1 MLWLHILQRA
11 ETTMSSRPIARS
23 LGHIA
28 GLAAGCVATA
38 LLAAC
43 SAKDTAP
50 PAEAGIESVA
60 GTLRYTE
67 LATLSDAAVVEVE
80 LADVSV
86 ADGPADIVSSQRIR
100 NPGPFPVHFK
110 LDYAPDRIDP
120 THRYTVQA
128 RIREGDRVAF
138 ATDTAYPVLT
148 GGNPKTVDIAVV
160 AIGAGET
167 AGAVGA
173 TTEPAERPLEGTLVS
188 GSVTSKYSA
197 SFRNGSLVSIQ
208 EDRDAGA
215 AGKAGAEYQFKEG
228 RLLRYIELG
237 TRIDGAARQQV
248 EFDFAFDDTGE
259 MLAARKTVDDRAMKP
274 DIADIYAARNR
285 ADLLRNHA
293 LALKAS
299 RNHVH

>member
-1 MLWLHILQRA
+1 
-11 ETTMSSRPIARS
+11 MSSRPLARS

-28 GLAAGCVATA
+28 GLAAGSIAAV

-43 SAKDTAP
+43 SPKDAAAP
-50 PAEAGIESVA
+50 EVAGMESVA
-60 GTLRYTE
+60 GTLRYTD
-67 LATLSDAAVVEVE
+67 LAALSDAAVVEVE

-86 ADGPADIVSSQRIR
+86 ADGLAAIVSSQRIR

-128 RIREGDRVAF
+128 RIREGERLAF
-138 ATDTAYPVLT
+138 ATDSAYPVIT

-160 AIGAGET
+160 AIGAGEATDVAAAKT
-167 AGAVGA
+167 A
-173 TTEPAERPLEGTLVS
+173 PAERPLEGTLVS

-197 SFRNGSLVSIQ
+197 SFRNGTVVSIQ
-208 EDRDAGA
+208 EERDAGD

-237 TRIDGAARQQV
+237 TRTGAAGRQQV

-259 MLAARKTVDDRAMKP
+259 MLAARKTVDDTAMKP

-299 RNHVH
+299 RDHAH

>member
-1 MLWLHILQRA
+1 
-11 ETTMSSRPIARS
+11 MSSRPIARS
-23 LGHIA
+23 LEHIA
-28 GLAAGCVATA
+28 GLAAGCIAA
-38 LLAAC
+38 MLLAAC
-43 SAKDTAP
+43 SAKDTGA

-60 GTLRYTE
+60 GTLRYTD
-67 LATLSDAAVVEVE
+67 LVTLSDTAVVEVE

-128 RIREGDRVAF
+128 RIREGERLAY
-138 ATDTAYPVLT
+138 ATDTAYPVIT
-148 GGNPKTVDIAVV
+148 GGNPKTIDIAVV

-167 AGAVGA
+167 AELVAA
-173 TTEPAERPLEGTLVS
+173 TTAPAERPVEGTLVS

-197 SFRNGSLVSIQ
+197 SFRSGSLVSIQ
-208 EDRDAGA
+208 EERDAGD
-215 AGKAGAEYQFKEG
+215 AGKSGAEYQFKEG

-237 TRIDGAARQQV
+237 TRTGAAGKQQV

-259 MLAARKTVDDRAMKP
+259 MLAARKTVDDTAMKP
-274 DIADIYAARNR
+274 DISDIYAARNR

-299 RNHVH
+299 RDHAH